1 MAEIAI
7 SFVIFL
13 VGLALG
19 SFANVVI
26 YRMDKL
32 RSILTVPSHCPRCR
46 HRLAWYDLIPLL
58 SFFALRGRCR
68 YCRKQISWQYPLVE
82 LALGSLAVLLYL
94 ELGFSLAWLFH
105 LLVATALT
113 ILFAYD

>member
-32 RSILTVPSHCPRCR
+32 RPILTIPSHCPRCR

-82 LALGSLAVLLYL
+82 LALGLLAVLLYPG
-94 ELGFSLAWLFH
+94 LGFSLVSRFH
-105 LLVATALT
+105 P
-113 ILFAYD
+113 